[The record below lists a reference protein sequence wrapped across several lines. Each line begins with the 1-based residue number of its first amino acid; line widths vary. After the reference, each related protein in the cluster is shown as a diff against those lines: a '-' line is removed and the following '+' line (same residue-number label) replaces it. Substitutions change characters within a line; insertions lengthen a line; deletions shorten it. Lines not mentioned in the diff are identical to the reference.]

1 MNHEH
6 PQVRF
11 VTNPEELAALIEA
24 VASARYLPLD
34 TEFVRERTYFPQ
46 LALLQ
51 IATIDTVWLVDPIA
65 GLDLTPL
72 WQALISSDT
81 PVVLHAGDQD
91 LDLILTAA
99 GRLPPQVF
107 DTQIAA
113 ELLGIGGQLSYAALT
128 EMLLGT
134 RLDKG
139 ETRSDWLS
147 RPLSDAQLN
156 YAVQDVA
163 QLHALYPRLEQRLQ
177 EAARLDWMAE
187 EMARQCDPSRF
198 TPPDEQRWQKIRGMQ
213 TLNRAGLAAL
223 QVLAA
228 WRERLAREQDRPRR
242 WVWGDQAMLDL
253 AHAIARQAGKT
264 DTPPSAAAITDP
276 IAQARSPLGRNANAQ
291 DALGQ
296 EIVAALGGDPADWPR
311 LSRSP
316 ALPPAQRELVKSWQ
330 SKLVTVAEENAI
342 SPSRLATSAELRQ
355 HLANPDRPSRLTQG
369 WRAPLL
375 APILQATD

>member
-1 MNHEH
+1 MNHER

-11 VTNPEELAALIEA
+11 VTRPEELAALIEA
-24 VASARYLPLD
+24 MAAARYLPLD

-51 IATIDTVWLVDPIA
+51 IATTDTVWLVDPIA
-65 GLDLTPL
+65 GLDLTPF
-72 WQALISSDT
+72 WQALVSRDT

-99 GRLPPQVF
+99 ERLPPQVF

-128 EMLLGT
+128 EALLGT

-139 ETRSDWLS
+139 ETRSDWLA
-147 RPLSDAQLN
+147 RPLSDTQLN

-163 QLHALYPRLEQRLQ
+163 QLHALYPILEQRLNK
-177 EAARLDWMAE
+177 AGRADWMAE
-187 EMARQCDPSRF
+187 ETARQCDPARF
-198 TPPDEQRWQKIRGMQ
+198 TPPDEQRWLKIRGAQ
-213 TLNRAGLAAL
+213 TLNRAGLAVL

-253 AHAIARQAGKT
+253 AHAIARLAAKA
-264 DTPPSAAAITDP
+264 DVPPGAEAITDQ
-276 IAQARSPLGRNANAQ
+276 IARARSPLGRDSSAQ
-291 DALGQ
+291 DALGE
-296 EIVAALGGDPADWPR
+296 EIATALAGDSADWPR
-311 LSRSP
+311 LSRP
-316 ALPPAQRELVKSWQ
+316 PTLPPAQRELVKSRQ
-330 SKLVTVAEENAI
+330 AQLAAIADENAI

-375 APILQATD
+375 APILQAPD

>member
-34 TEFVRERTYFPQ
+34 TEFVRDRTYFPQ

>member
-1 MNHEH
+1 MNHEY

-11 VTNPEELAALIEA
+11 VTRPEELAALIEA